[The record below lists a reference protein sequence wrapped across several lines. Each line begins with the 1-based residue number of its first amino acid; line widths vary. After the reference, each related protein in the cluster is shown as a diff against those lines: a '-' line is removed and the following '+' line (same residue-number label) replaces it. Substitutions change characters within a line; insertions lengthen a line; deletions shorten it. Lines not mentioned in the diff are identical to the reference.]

1 MSPHNPPKDG
11 ARIQQMFG
19 QVASRYDLLNH
30 LLSAS
35 LDRVWRRRA
44 AASLPPNPEGPTL
57 DLCCGTGDQALAL
70 ASLDHEVV
78 AADFCIPMLALA
90 KDKYAAR
97 NGGAPQ
103 GLAADALALP
113 FPSGIFSAATVSFG
127 LRNVE
132 SLDAALGELHRV
144 LEAGGELAVLEF
156 ALPTAPVIAPLY
168 AFYFRRVLP
177 WIGRLISSSDSAYD
191 YLPSSVP
198 DFPQREQFTERLSA
212 AGFERASWR
221 NLSGGVVCL
230 YRAVAP

>member
-1 MSPHNPPKDG
+1 
-11 ARIQQMFG
+11 MFG
-19 QVASRYDLLNH
+19 QVAPRYDLLNH

-44 AASLPPNPEGPTL
+44 AASLTPRPEGPTL

-70 ASLDHEVV
+70 ANRDHEVV

-90 KDKYAAR
+90 KDKYAAG
-97 NGGAPQ
+97 NGEAPQ
-103 GLAADALALP
+103 GLAADALTLP
-113 FPSGIFSAATVSFG
+113 FPSEIFSAATVSFG

-132 SLDAALGELHRV
+132 NLDAALGELRRV
-144 LEAGGELAVLEF
+144 LRSGGELAVLEF

-168 AFYFRRVLP
+168 ALYFRRVLP
-177 WIGRLISSSDSAYD
+177 WIGRRISSSESAYD

-198 DFPQREQFTERLSA
+198 DFPQRGEFTDRLVE
-212 AGFERASWR
+212 AGFEQSSWH